1 MRLERAVLATKNPD
15 KRVELAEVLAPYA
28 IELVDGFSWPD
39 VPETEPTLEGNAV
52 LKARAVAAATGLP
65 AIADDTGLEV
75 VALDGAPGVT
85 TARFAGPNASY
96 ADNVAALLGAL
107 EGVADRRAAFR
118 TAVAVVEPSGEELV
132 VEGRLEGRITTAP
145 RGQGGF
151 GYDPVFEVDGVT
163 LAEMAP
169 SEKHAVSHRG
179 RALAA
184 LAEAL
189 GDRIT
194 R

>member
-15 KRVELAEVLAPYA
+15 KRAELAEVLASHA
-28 IELVDGFSWPD
+28 IELVDGLTWAD
-39 VPETEPTLEGNAV
+39 VPETEPTLEGNAL
-52 LKARAVAAATGLP
+52 LKARAVAAATGLA

-75 VALDGAPGVT
+75 VALGGAPGVT

-169 SEKHAVSHRG
+169 SEKHAISHRG

>member
-15 KRVELAEVLAPYA
+15 KRAELAEVLASHA
-28 IELVDGFSWPD
+28 IELVDGLTWAD
-39 VPETEPTLEGNAV
+39 VPETEPTLEGNAL
-52 LKARAVAAATGLP
+52 LKARAVAAATGLA

-75 VALDGAPGVT
+75 AALDGAPGVT

-169 SEKHAVSHRG
+169 SEKHAISHRG